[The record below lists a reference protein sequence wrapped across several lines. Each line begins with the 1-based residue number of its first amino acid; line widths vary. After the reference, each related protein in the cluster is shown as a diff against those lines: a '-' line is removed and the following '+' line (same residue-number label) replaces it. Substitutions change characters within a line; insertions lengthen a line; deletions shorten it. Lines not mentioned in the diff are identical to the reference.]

1 MHQLPICIRS
11 VLRWNGDVHAC
22 GAARK
27 GSIDRSSNPE
37 TCKTISAKGWEDK
50 GNDAQ
55 VGRATGPRLSVL
67 PDAFYRSDSVSFQPA
82 RAVT

>member
-1 MHQLPICIRS
+1 MANGPPIVCTS
-11 VLRWNGDVHAC
+11 CPFAS
-22 GAARK
+22 GASYAGTGTYMRAALHVK

-55 VGRATGPRLSVL
+55 VGRATGPRLSC
-67 PDAFYRSDSVSFQPA
+67 AS
-82 RAVT
+82 